1 MKTRLTFAICILSA
15 LLSGC
20 VQMTMGPHQAQL
32 QNIELLRKSEIA
44 SMNVGPFAL
53 EKGKEADLNKNV
65 NIRGS
70 TLSPA
75 NDATFSDYLRDGIIA
90 ELQASG
96 KYDPA
101 STLVIKGWLTD
112 SQVTAPVSDI
122 GRGSLGARFNLSR
135 AGNTVYERTLQVE
148 AQWPSAFIGADAIPT
163 AANQYT
169 SLFKKLITRLFED
182 KDFLAE
188 ARKK

>member
-1 MKTRLTFAICILSA
+1 MKTRLTFAVCILSV

-32 QNIELLRKSEIA
+32 QNIELLRKSEIV

-65 NIRGS
+65 SIRGS

-75 NDATFSDYLRDGIIA
+75 NDATFSDYLRDGIVA
-90 ELQASG
+90 ELQAAG

-101 STLVIKGWLTD
+101 SALVIRGWLTD
-112 SQVTAPVSDI
+112 SQVSAPADV
-122 GRGSLGARFNLSR
+122 GRGSLGARFNLTR
-135 AGNTVYERTLQVE
+135 AGTTVYERTLQVE
-148 AQWPSAFIGADAIPT
+148 AQWPSSFVGASAIPT
-163 AANQYT
+163 AANEYT
-169 SLFKKLITRLFED
+169 SLFKKLISRLFED